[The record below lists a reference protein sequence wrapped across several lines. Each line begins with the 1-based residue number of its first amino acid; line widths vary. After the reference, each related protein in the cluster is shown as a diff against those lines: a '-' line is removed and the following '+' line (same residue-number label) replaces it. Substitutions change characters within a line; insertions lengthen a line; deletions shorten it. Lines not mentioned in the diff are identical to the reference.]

1 MATGLGAVI
10 SSHIEVPVKQFCF
23 VCSGNLYRSRYAEAW
38 FNYLSITHERHD
50 LRAFSRGI
58 AVQPTDDYRQGEIF
72 TRRIPLAKP
81 TYDRMLA
88 KNIPFCLIGPTNQA
102 LSDGDCGAA
111 EVIFLM
117 NRVEHL
123 PVIERQYPAYLDRV
137 ESYDIGGQEYAPS
150 TGYCGP
156 EWDGEDALTAI
167 ERLVTATFKKFAAV

>member
-1 MATGLGAVI
+1 MATGLDAVI

-50 LRAFSRGI
+50 LRGFSRGI
-58 AVQPTDDYRQGEIF
+58 AVQPTEDYRQGEIF

-102 LSDGDCGAA
+102 LSDGDCAAA
-111 EVIFLM
+111 EVILLM

-123 PVIERQYPAYLDRV
+123 PVIERDYPAYLDRV
-137 ESYDIGGQEYAPS
+137 DSYDIGG
-150 TGYCGP
+150 
-156 EWDGEDALTAI
+156 
-167 ERLVTATFKKFAAV
+167 

>member
-1 MATGLGAVI
+1 MAIGLDAVI

-50 LRAFSRGI
+50 LRGFSRGI
-58 AVQPTDDYRQGEIF
+58 AVQPTEDYRQGEIF

-102 LSDGDCGAA
+102 LSDGDCAAA
-111 EVIFLM
+111 EVILLM

-123 PVIERQYPAYLDRV
+123 PVIERDYPAYLDRV
-137 ESYDIGGQEYAPS
+137 DSYDIGGQEYAPS

-156 EWDGEDALTAI
+156 EWDDEDALTAI
-167 ERLVTATFKKFAAV
+167 ERLVTATFNKFAAV